1 MIGPAPARGGPRPAR
16 REAGFTLI
24 EVVVAFVLLSMV
36 LATGFE
42 LFTTGMRRA
51 IDLEERAQALA
62 VAQSRLAAAGV
73 EQAVKEGTS
82 AGQTDDGK
90 YRWTLTITRSEEGA
104 PDANQPLQTAYG
116 LYRIETVVSW
126 RGADERDHTF
136 SLATLELG
144 SVL

>member
-1 MIGPAPARGGPRPAR
+1 MAIR
-16 REAGFTLI
+16 REGGFTLI

-62 VAQSRLAAAGV
+62 VAQSRLAAVGI
-73 EQAVKEGTS
+73 EQALKEGAS

-90 YRWTLTITRSEEGA
+90 YRWTVTITRSEEGA

-116 LYRIETVVSW
+116 LYRIEASVAW

-144 SVL
+144 SIL